1 LTASSGVAIGKAFMD
16 GVLLI
21 DKPTGPT
28 SHDVVARLRSTTGE
42 RSVGHTGTLDPLA
55 SGLLPLVLGRAT
67 RLAPFL
73 SGGDKTYEA
82 LIRLGT
88 FTDTD
93 DAQGR
98 PLPLP
103 EGFGARP
110 DDAALAAALAAFR
123 GTFPQVPPQ
132 HSAKKVGGKK
142 AYDMARQ
149 DQPLELEPVSVTV
162 RSLDLTARDGD
173 DVRIVVTAT
182 SGFYVRALARDLG
195 QALGCGAHIAAL
207 RRTRSG
213 TFDLAQALPFADA
226 ERLGRALADRLLTPS
241 QALEEFAAVT
251 VTEPGLRRALH
262 GNPLAPEHL
271 AGRWVPPNEGPG
283 ANPVRVLDAG
293 GRLVALAYARG
304 GALHPAVVLS

>member
-1 LTASSGVAIGKAFMD
+1 VTRLMD
-16 GVLLI
+16 GVLLV
-21 DKPTGPT
+21 DKPSGPT
-28 SHDVVARLRSTTGE
+28 SHDVVARLRSVTGE

-55 SGLLPLVLGRAT
+55 SGLLPLVLGKAT
-67 RLAPFL
+67 RLSPFL
-73 SGGDKTYEA
+73 TGGDKSYEA
-82 LIRLGT
+82 TIRLGV

-98 PLPLP
+98 PL
-103 EGFGARP
+103 EASADAGATRP
-110 DDAALAAALAAFR
+110 DDGALAAALEAFR
-123 GTFPQVPPQ
+123 GTFLQVPPR

-149 DQPLELEPVSVTV
+149 DRPLELEPVSVTV
-162 RSLDLTARDGD
+162 RSLDLVARDGD

-213 TFDLAQALPFADA
+213 TFDVAHALSFADA
-226 ERLGRALADRLLTPS
+226 ERLGRDLAGHLLTPA
-241 QALEEFAAVT
+241 QALEELASVT

-262 GNPLAPEHL
+262 GNALSPEHL
-271 AGRWVPPNEGPG
+271 AGRWVPPPVIVEGPT
-283 ANPVRVLDAG
+283 ARPVRVLDASG
-293 GRLVALAYARG
+293 QLVALAYARG